1 MSDRVHRL
9 EMAYNSV
16 PAPDSTLQ
24 SRGYGAGTGVN
35 DFASTPAHPVDSS
48 PLSQSL
54 HQNTFASGG
63 AYEGMDDIANRPG
76 SSVMDLERAGLQR
89 TASTASSSAGVGSGG
104 AVGGGLSRG
113 NTLQKKGSI
122 KRKSSLK
129 RSSSRRSIHAGSLK
143 GVSMDGEGTTDRS
156 TNSVF
161 YTPIPTSGSPT
172 DILTNRFQGECCV
185 MASLDG
191 FNNGY

>member
-1 MSDRVHRL
+1 
-9 EMAYNSV
+9 MAFNSV
-16 PAPDSTLQ
+16 PAPDAAHQ
-24 SRGYGAGTGVN
+24 SRGYGDSTGLSAPDSGAN

-54 HQNTFASGG
+54 HQNTLGG
-63 AYEGMDDIANRPG
+63 GMYGDLDDMANRPG

-129 RSSSRRSIHAGSLK
+129 RSGSRRSIHAGSLK
-143 GVSMDGEGTTDRS
+143 GVSMDGEGAADRS

-172 DILTNRFQGECCV
+172 DILTNRFQG
-185 MASLDG
+185 MSRRQ
-191 FNNGY
+191 NIRTPK